1 MTILSNQWL
10 WMDMGNCWWGQTMD
24 CTYTEKIHL
33 YSISC
38 MIRGTSSHCP
48 TTLYGLFMR
57 IVNGISGWGRTM
69 AYPWHVVK
77 RHYAMF
83 PYRGLPGRGKET
95 SFIPC
100 CVMCMVI
107 FGLGEQMD
115 LSVSRFLRRKGRKAG
130 CRERAGMLPGTR
142 WEIRIFLWPITGYD
156 SCMKTGTDTFG
167 W

>member
-1 MTILSNQWL
+1 MALDGYGQL
-10 WMDMGNCWWGQTMD
+10 LWGQTMD

-107 FGLGEQMD
+107 LFGGTNGLI
-115 LSVSRFLRRKGRKAG
+115 RFTFSEEERPEGRVPGKGRDVTWYKMG
-130 CRERAGMLPGTR
+130 DKN
-142 WEIRIFLWPITGYD
+142 FL
-156 SCMKTGTDTFG
+156 
-167 W
+167 